1 MMIVGVTGGIGSG
14 KTTVCKVF
22 RALGIP
28 VYDADQ
34 AAKDLYD
41 RDPEL
46 LRSVRDAF
54 GDAILDPEG
63 KLDRKKMAELVF
75 GDPEKLQL
83 LNSLVHPRV
92 RADFRKWAKL
102 QTHAPYVIR
111 EAAIL
116 FESGTHKDCDKVITV
131 TAPVEL
137 RMQRVRQRDQRSEE
151 EIRRMM
157 ERQWTDDEKVRR
169 SDAVLVND
177 ERDLLVPR
185 IVALHQEFLQ
195 LAQPNLS
202 GQ

>member
-1 MMIVGVTGGIGSG
+1 MIVGVTGGIGSG

-34 AAKDLYD
+34 AAKETYD

-46 LRSVRDAF
+46 MRSVRDAF
-54 GDAILDPEG
+54 GIPSSI
-63 KLDRKKMAELVF
+63 RKGNSTGRSWLNWYSRIRRYQV
-75 GDPEKLQL
+75 

-92 RADFRKWAKL
+92 RADFRKWVKL

-157 ERQWTDDEKVRR
+157 ERQWSDEEKIRR

-202 GQ
+202 AQ

>member
-34 AAKDLYD
+34 AAKELYD

-46 LRSVRDAF
+46 MRSVRDAY
-54 GDAILDPEG
+54 GDTILDPEG
-63 KLDRKKMAELVF
+63 KLDRKKLAELVF
-75 GDPEKLQL
+75 ADPEKLQV

-92 RADFRKWAKL
+92 RADFRKWVKL

-157 ERQWTDDEKVRR
+157 ERQWSDEEKIRR

-202 GQ
+202 AQ